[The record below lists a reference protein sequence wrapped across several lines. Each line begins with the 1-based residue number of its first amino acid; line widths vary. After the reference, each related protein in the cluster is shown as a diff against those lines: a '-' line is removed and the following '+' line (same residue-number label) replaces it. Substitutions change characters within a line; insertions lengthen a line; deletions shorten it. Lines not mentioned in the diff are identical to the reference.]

1 MPTSFEVIFL
11 GTLPLIDTT
20 QGNEVAENAAGI
32 LGTYGS
38 GANPLYN
45 NVQFLTANVLT
56 EDDNST
62 YDTDNGGGF
71 DSFRINGGAPQNFDA
86 IAVYDAVITYLDG
99 STATI
104 TAVVFQDVSGN
115 TYLAPEITNN
125 ADQAALT
132 AGPIVSL
139 SLNTIVS
146 DSGDMFADRF
156 AGDFITPVDGT
167 PGDDNMNLGAGYT
180 DAQGDQITTGNDYI
194 IGGDGNDTI
203 NADAGNDT
211 VLGGAGNDII
221 DDWGGNDLVY
231 AGTGNDRVELS
242 IGNDTIFLED
252 GDDTIR
258 VWDNA
263 GNNSLDGG
271 SGNDLLD
278 FDNFQSSTGATVSV
292 GADGSGSFSHFSG
305 ATTGTF
311 TGFETISGTAFDDRM
326 VASTNT
332 SGIGLSGE
340 AGNDQLIGGA
350 GQDQI
355 DGGTGADTVYGNG
368 GADNI
373 TGGDGNDLIY
383 GDNTTSGPVT
393 VTNGDFA
400 TNTTAGWAISGGGN
414 TIVYFESLAFSA
426 NNTGFGG
433 VAQQNIDTQVGVAYQ
448 LSLDAFEFG
457 NGSGNHTLVV
467 EVLNPSGQVIGSQTV
482 VVNNGTSQNVTVNFT
497 ALTPNV
503 TIRFSNPTGTSTTDS
518 DLKLDNITVTAT
530 LPLVDGDD
538 TIDAGAGDDVVDGG
552 GGDDSVSGGT
562 GSDLIYGGAGNDTV
576 DGGANA
582 DTIAGDGGDDVLM
595 GGAGDDRIYGD
606 NLTPSAVSIVN
617 GDFATNDS
625 TGWTTTGIGTFVYD
639 GSMAFNANDFT
650 TYGGTVQQVIATQVG
665 VTYQLSL
672 DAFEF
677 GPGSASHT
685 LLVEVLDSAGQVI
698 GTQTVVIPN
707 GGSQALTVA
716 FTASTSDTTLRFTNP
731 TSTGSND
738 SDLKIDNITVTP
750 LDTPTTTGNDTINAG
765 EGSDFVDAGGG
776 DDLVT
781 VDGTFAGNDTLDGGA
796 GNDTLALLPDDNRN
810 LTVDMVAGG
819 VADGMAG
826 AQVFSN
832 FENVIT
838 GGGNDSVIGD
848 AGANVIQTQGGN
860 DTVQA
865 GDGNDTVD
873 GGDGNDSLLGG
884 AGDDSISGGAGNDT
898 IVGGS
903 PTTGTGPNLIVNGS
917 FEAGVPDNGWQYF
930 SNGTLPG
937 WQSDSGTIEIHGN
950 LFAGNTAADGS
961 NWVEID
967 ADNAV
972 DNIYQDVT
980 TPAGENLTLTFEAQ
994 QRSAGDTQS
1003 IEVWF
1008 GGVLIDTI
1016 TPATNAWQTYSYT
1029 VTASG
1034 TDRLEFRE
1042 LSAENNSF
1050 GPLIDNVS
1058 LTAQVIVSSDDTLS
1072 GGDGDDQILGEG
1084 GNDLLFGDAGNDSLS
1099 GGAGDDTLFGGDGDD
1114 TLIAGNNTGAGDSL
1128 SGGAGDD
1135 YLVDSFWNATLDGGA
1150 GSDLFELGYGNA
1162 TVIGGEDAGN
1172 TDVDLLDFQIA
1183 NDAVN
1188 ILFNGDE
1195 SGTFTDDDGDSGEF
1209 SQIEGIIL
1217 TDQAD
1222 TVDATADTAGVIL
1235 IGNAGNDVLTG
1246 GQGDDFIEG
1255 GADND
1260 SIAGDAGNDTLNG
1273 GSGTDTI
1280 FGGDGADSINS
1291 GGGNDTVDGGAGN
1304 DEIDG
1309 SFGED
1314 LLTGGEGNDTILGGS
1329 GNDTIDGG
1337 GGDDLLVTGS
1347 YGGAFATSNDAGG
1360 NTNVVSGGAG
1370 NDTILASVG
1379 ADTLSG
1385 DAGDDSI
1392 DGQGGA
1398 DVITGGDGNDTL
1410 EGGAGADTLTGGAGA
1425 DAFIVDDGGDII
1437 TDFDTTTGIQGGG
1450 TPDQTDNDFVDLSAF
1465 YNETTLAAWNAANPT
1480 NTFLRPIDWLRADH
1494 ADDGALAEVGGL
1506 QIRGADGQ
1514 PVDANQLNFE
1524 NTNVVCFAN
1533 GTRIATAQ
1541 GAVKVEDL
1549 RPGDLVMTMDHGLQ
1563 PLRWI
1568 GSRRLDRGDFRR
1580 NEKLRPIRLS
1590 AAALGMPATCGDL
1603 MVSPQHR
1610 IMLASP
1616 IAQRM
1621 FGCSEV
1627 LIAAKDLL
1635 EIEGIAIATDVA
1647 SLSYYHLL
1655 FDDHEIVF
1663 ANGMPAESLYL
1674 GTEARK
1680 ALSREGLAEIHA
1692 IFPQIAVPNFTP
1704 VACRPILSGKRARK
1718 LGWRHANNRKPLIDA
1733 RMDAGR
1739 SQEAIAIFHG

>member
-45 NVQFLTANVLT
+45 NVQFLTAERLS
-56 EDDNST
+56 EDENET

-167 PGDDNMNLGAGYT
+167 PGNDNMNLGSGFT

-221 DDWGGNDLVY
+221 DDWGGNDLVF
-231 AGTGNDRVELS
+231 AGSGADRVDLS
-242 IGNDTIFLED
+242 LGNDTIFMED
-252 GDDTIR
+252 GDDTVR

-271 SGNDLLD
+271 SGDDLLD
-278 FDNFQSSTGATVSV
+278 FNNFQSSTGATVSV
-292 GADGSGSFSHFSG
+292 GSDGSGSFSHFSG

-326 VASTNT
+326 VASSNT

-340 AGNDQLIGGA
+340 AGNDLLIGGA

-373 TGGDGNDLIY
+373 SGGDGNDRIF
-383 GDNTTSGPVT
+383 GDNTPP
-393 VTNGDFA
+393 
-400 TNTTAGWAISGGGN
+400 
-414 TIVYFESLAFSA
+414 E
-426 NNTGFGG
+426 
-433 VAQQNIDTQVGVAYQ
+433 
-448 LSLDAFEFG
+448 
-457 NGSGNHTLVV
+457 
-467 EVLNPSGQVIGSQTV
+467 TV
-482 VVNNGTSQNVTVNFT
+482 VVNNGD
-497 ALTPNV
+497 
-503 TIRFSNPTGTSTTDS
+503 FS
-518 DLKLDNITVTAT
+518 
-530 LPLVDGDD
+530 
-538 TIDAGAGDDVVDGG
+538 
-552 GGDDSVSGGT
+552 
-562 GSDLIYGGAGNDTV
+562 
-576 DGGANA
+576 
-582 DTIAGDGGDDVLM
+582 
-595 GGAGDDRIYGD
+595 
-606 NLTPSAVSIVN
+606 
-617 GDFATNDS
+617 TNNS
-625 TGWTTTGIGTFVYD
+625 SGWTTTGIGTFVYD
-639 GSMAFNANDFT
+639 ESMAFNANDFT
-650 TYGGTVQQVIATQVG
+650 TYGGTVQQIIATQIG
-665 VTYQLSL
+665 LAYELSL

-677 GPGSASHT
+677 GPDSFSHT
-685 LLVEVLDSAGQVI
+685 LLVEVLDSTGQVI
-698 GTQTVVIPN
+698 GSQTVVIAN
-707 GGSQALTVA
+707 GASQNITVDFIA
-716 FTASTSDTTLRFTNP
+716 QTSDTTLRFTNP

-738 SDLKIDNITVTP
+738 SDLKIDNITVTATP
-750 LDTPTTTGNDTINAG
+750 ALVEGDDTIDAGAGNDFVDAGGGDDSVSGGTGDDTIGGGAGDDSLTGGDGNDRIFGDNLTPAPVNVINGDFATNDTTGWTTTGPGTFVYDQFMAFNAANTAAGGTAQQTVATEVGVEYQLSFNAFETGSAIASHTLRVDVIDANGTVIGTQTIVVANGSSQLVTVDFTATTANTTLRFSNPNSSGVVNTDLGIDNVTVTAFATPTTTGNDTINAG
-765 EGSDFVDAGGG
+765 EGSDFVDAGDG
-776 DDLVT
+776 DDLVI

-826 AQVFSN
+826 AQEFSN

-838 GGGNDSVIGD
+838 GGGNDSVTGTS
-848 AGANVIQTQGGN
+848 GANFISTQGGN

-865 GDGNDTVD
+865 GDGNDTVE

-884 AGDDSISGGAGNDT
+884 AGDDSILGGAGNDT

-903 PTTGTGPNLIVNGS
+903 PETIAGPNLIVNGS

-937 WQSDSGTIEIHGN
+937 WQSDSGIVEVHGN
-950 LFAGNTAADGS
+950 LFANNTAADGS
-961 NWVEID
+961 NWAEID

-980 TPAGENLTLTFEAQ
+980 TPAGESLTLIFEAQ
-994 QRSAGDTQS
+994 QRTAGDTQS

-1016 TPATNAWQTYSYT
+1016 TPATNSWQTYSYT
-1029 VTASG
+1029 VTGSG

-1042 LSAENNSF
+1042 LSTENNSF

-1058 LTAQVIVSSDDTLS
+1058 LTAQVIASSDDTLS

-1084 GNDLLFGDAGNDSLS
+1084 GDDLLLGDAGNDSLS
-1099 GGAGDDTLFGGDGDD
+1099 GGSGDDTLFGGDGDD

-1128 SGGAGDD
+1128 SGGAGVD
-1135 YLVDSFWNATLDGGA
+1135 YLVDSFWNATLDGGT

-1162 TVIGGEDAGN
+1162 TVIGGEDVGN
-1172 TDVDLLDFQIA
+1172 TDSDLIDFQVA

-1188 ILFNGDE
+1188 ILYSGDE
-1195 SGTFTDDDGDSGEF
+1195 AGTYTDSDGDSGQF
-1209 SQIEGIIL
+1209 SQIEAIIL
-1217 TDQAD
+1217 TDNAD
-1222 TVDATADTAGVIL
+1222 TVNATADSAGVVL
-1235 IGNAGNDVLTG
+1235 IGNDGNDLLTG

-1260 SIAGDAGNDTLNG
+1260 SIAGGAGNDTLNG
-1273 GSGTDTI
+1273 GSGQDTI

-1291 GGGNDTVDGGAGN
+1291 GSGNDTVDGEAGN
-1304 DEIDG
+1304 DQIDG
-1309 SFGED
+1309 SFGDD
-1314 LLTGGEGNDTILGGS
+1314 LLTGGEGNDTLLGGS

-1337 GGDDLLVTGS
+1337 AGDDLLVTGS

-1360 NTNVVSGGAG
+1360 NTNVVSGGDG

-1392 DGQGGA
+1392 DGQGGN
-1398 DVITGGDGNDTL
+1398 DVITGGDGRDTL
-1410 EGGAGADTLTGGAGA
+1410 QGGAGADTLTGGTGA
-1425 DAFIVDDGGDII
+1425 DVFVVDDGGDII

-1480 NTFLRPIDWLRADH
+1480 NTYLRPIDWLRADH

-1514 PVDANQLNFE
+1514 PVDANQLTFE

-1533 GTRIATAQ
+1533 GTRIATAK

-1549 RPGDLVMTMDHGLQ
+1549 VPGDLVMTMDHGLQ
-1563 PLRWI
+1563 PLRWV
-1568 GSRRLDRGDFRR
+1568 GSRRLDMQDFRR
-1580 NEKLRPIRLS
+1580 NPNLRPIRLS
-1590 AAALGMPATCGDL
+1590 AAALGMADLTGDL
-1603 MVSPQHR
+1603 LVSPQHR
-1610 IMLASP
+1610 IMMASP
-1616 IAQRM
+1616 IVQRM
-1621 FGCSEV
+1621 FDCSEV

-1635 EIEGIAIATDVA
+1635 QIAGVTLADDVS
-1647 SLSYYHLL
+1647 SLSYHHLL

-1663 ANGMPAESLYL
+1663 ANGIPAESLYL
-1674 GTEARK
+1674 GKEARK
-1680 ALSREGLAEIHA
+1680 ALSPEGLAEIYA
-1692 IFPQIAVPNFTP
+1692 IFPQIATPHFTP
-1704 VACRPILSGKRARK
+1704 LACRPMLSGKRARK
-1718 LGWRHANNRKPLIDA
+1718 LSWRHAHNRKPLIDP
-1733 RMDAGR
+1733 RMTRGATDDAMRAFLG
-1739 SQEAIAIFHG
+1739 